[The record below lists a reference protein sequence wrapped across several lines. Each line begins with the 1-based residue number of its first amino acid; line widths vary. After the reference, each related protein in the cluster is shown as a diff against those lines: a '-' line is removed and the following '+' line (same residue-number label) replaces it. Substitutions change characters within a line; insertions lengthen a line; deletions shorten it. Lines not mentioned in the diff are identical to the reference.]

1 VRFPWQRKPAEAIT
15 PAQKAEIVRVFGA
28 ALQSAPKKPRRSPY
42 AQELQPYEPFPGVVP
57 MAEKRRAMAQD
68 ATPYSTINSVYGATD
83 LFFPGYQV
91 LAEMAQLPEYRKLS
105 EIIAKEMTRK
115 WIKLTTSGDEDKSD
129 KIAALDAELK
139 RLDVQALFRRCA
151 ELDGFFGR
159 GQLYIDVCPSLS
171 LSIHLYFSLS
181 PPLLILDIISS
192 LAIVYPHLSNLD
204 SELGKKI
211 LDVVGKYR

>member
-1 VRFPWQRKPAEAIT
+1 VRFPWQRKPAEAIA

-139 RLDVQALFRRCA
+139 QNTRREKKADQERTCPA
-151 ELDGFFGR
+151 PKEDKEIAILCQEAGISPKATKGKHIRSHFQFG
-159 GQLYIDVCPSLS
+159 LNFEENVWHEEKSAKSCS
-171 LSIHLYFSLS
+171 
-181 PPLLILDIISS
+181 
-192 LAIVYPHLSNLD
+192 
-204 SELGKKI
+204 
-211 LDVVGKYR
+211 